1 MSVLQ
6 PVRVSNGSRVVPDS
20 HHKIMAVTGSKIT
33 CPKFFDP
40 YARTQDSVISQL
52 KRVFSNWVPM
62 FGESKSDLSRFFTLD
77 DSLSLYDSLSLIF
90 LVQNM
95 KCKSIVC
102 TYKFH

>member
-6 PVRVSNGSRVVPDS
+6 PVWLSNGSRVRPNSDQ
-20 HHKIMAVTGSKIT
+20 KNMAVTGSKIIR
-33 CPKFFDP
+33 PKLFDP

-77 DSLSLYDSLSLIF
+77 DSLSL
-90 LVQNM
+90 
-95 KCKSIVC
+95 
-102 TYKFH
+102 